1 MSTEDKLKEYIL
13 EKYKSLREFV
23 MIADMSYSTVD
34 SILKRGID
42 NSSISNVMKICK
54 VLDLSVDELAEGRLT
69 PIKRD
74 YYVQDVGIVETEDI
88 SQILENTKKRL
99 THYTNLTLDGKKVDR
114 NTVSTIIQ
122 AIDIGEQMAKK
133 E

>member
-1 MSTEDKLKEYIL
+1 MSTEEKLKEYIL
-13 EKYKSLREFV
+13 ERYKSLREFV

-42 NSSISNVMKICK
+42 NSSISSVMKICK
-54 VLDLSVDELAEGRLT
+54 VLDLSVDELAEGRIT

-99 THYTNLTLDGKKVDR
+99 THYTNLTLDGKKVDQ

-122 AIDIGEQMAKK
+122 AINIGEQMAKK